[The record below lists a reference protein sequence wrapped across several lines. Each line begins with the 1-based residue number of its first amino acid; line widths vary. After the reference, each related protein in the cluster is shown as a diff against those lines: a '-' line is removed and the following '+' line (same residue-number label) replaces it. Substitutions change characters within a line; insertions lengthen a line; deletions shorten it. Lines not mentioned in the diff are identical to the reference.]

1 MTGFLAEL
9 GKNLA
14 DRWLSLLILPG
25 ALLIAAAAAAGTLGQ
40 AHAIDLTLLRARI
53 TAIAATPSAHSP
65 GALLLAVGGILAAS
79 ALAGL
84 TAAALGS
91 VTTRIWTAPGAAS
104 KDGTGQPVRWSRPA
118 TWIWRCD
125 PAYWLTGLRAR
136 SWRKRDDRWRA
147 AQLAAGP
154 LLRQAALVE
163 AGIGTTIPAGDPSQ
177 GSAPAASG
185 TSNPDGPHSSRAT
198 LAAARSAKNAAG
210 AALTRRN
217 RIAQTEP
224 SRPTWISNRLHDAE
238 EHIARTYHLDIAAAW
253 PRLWTVLP
261 DNLRADLQA
270 AYDGYIA
277 SARLVGW
284 AYLYAVIGA
293 WWWPSAVI
301 ATVALA
307 AGWRRGR
314 AGTAVLADLIE
325 TTVDLHGRTLAA
337 QLGLSCEG
345 PLDRDTGY
353 QITQRLRRDPG

>member
-91 VTTRIWTAPGAAS
+91 VTTRVWTAPGAAGRG
-104 KDGTGQPVRWSRPA
+104 GTGQPVRWSRPA

-125 PAYWLTGLRAR
+125 PAYWLTVLRAR

-147 AQLAAGP
+147 AQLVAEP

-163 AGIGTTIPAGDPSQ
+163 AGIGTTAPAGDQSP
-177 GSAPAASG
+177 GSAPAVGAS
-185 TSNPDGPHSSRAT
+185 SSPGDPLSSGET
-198 LAAARSAKNAAG
+198 LAAARSARHAAD
-210 AALTRRN
+210 AALDRRN

-224 SRPTWISNRLHDAE
+224 SRPTWISNRFHDAE

-253 PRLWTVLP
+253 PRLWAVLP

-270 AYDGYIA
+270 AYDGYTA

-284 AYLYAVIGA
+284 ALLYAVIGA

-301 ATVALA
+301 AAVAMA

-314 AGTAVLADLIE
+314 TGTAVLADLIE
-325 TTVDLHGRTLAA
+325 ATVDLHGRTLAV
-337 QLGLSCEG
+337 QLGLTCDG

-353 QITQRLRRDPG
+353 RITQRLRRDPG